1 LNEKQTGMNE
11 QKFSVQNRLKA
22 VGFAFEGVIYFFK
35 KEHNAWIHAASAI
48 MVLAAAYMAHV
59 SAMELIAILLAIG
72 LVWVAEIINTSIEE
86 IMDHLSP
93 QIHPSVKVIKDL
105 AAAAVL
111 IAAFFALLIGF
122 IIFIPKFL

>member
-1 LNEKQTGMNE
+1 MNE
-11 QKFSVQNRLKA
+11 QKFSVHNRLRA
-22 VGFAFEGVIYFFK
+22 VGYAIEGVFYFFK
-35 KEHNAWIHAASAI
+35 KEHNAWIHAASAVL
-48 MVLAAAYMAHV
+48 VLAAAYMVHV

-72 LVWVAEIINTSIEE
+72 MVWVAEIVNTSIEE

-93 QIHPSVKVIKDL
+93 QIHPSVKVVKDL

-111 IAAFFALLIGF
+111 IAAIIALIIGF